1 MLGKKVTPALV
12 KLQDKFIKTGGIY
25 REYQLQEL
33 FNIVGTKSLDEGKL
47 VFVNDGVNFV
57 GRVNDN
63 NGVKGKIKKQLF
75 KPNEPFTITA
85 TVIGN
90 YKYVKYQQEPYYC
103 SQNINKLI
111 PNFNINEKIALYFI
125 TFIQKFVNKYNGQQ
139 GGYKLYELQEFKIK
153 VPYKNNKIDFEFIE
167 NYISE
172 LEEERISELTA
183 YLKVSGLDNTQLSSS
198 EECSLHKMNDGIS
211 TANFKIGDLF
221 AVNSSKKKFNAN
233 SIKFG
238 GKYPYVARGSN
249 NNGIRDFITE
259 AEEFLNDQNTI
270 SFGQDTATIF
280 YQEKPY
286 FTGDKIKILT
296 YKYGELNKE
305 LACYF
310 IASMKRSFDNFSWG
324 QNSFNENVIKNT
336 FMKLPINS
344 NNEIDFEFMENY
356 IIAIEKLTIKSVIE
370 WKDKILEV
378 TKNCINS

>member
-12 KLQDKFIKTGGIY
+12 KLQDNFIKTGGIY
-25 REYQLQEL
+25 GEYQLQEL
-33 FNIVGTKSLDEGKL
+33 FDIVGTKSLDEGKL
-47 VFVNDGVNFV
+47 IFVNDGVNFV

-63 NGVKGKIKKQLF
+63 NGVKGKIDKQLF

-172 LEEERISELTA
+172 LEKERISELTA

-221 AVNSSKKKFNAN
+221 EINSSKKKFNAN

-238 GKYPYVARGSN
+238 GKYPYVARGSS
-249 NNGIRDFITE
+249 NNGIRGFITE
-259 AEEFLNDQNTI
+259 AEEFLNDEKTI

-280 YQEKPY
+280 YQEKAY

-296 YKYGELNKE
+296 YKYGELNQE

-310 IASMKRSFDNFSWG
+310 IASMKKNFDKFSWG
-324 QNSFNENVIKNT
+324 QNSFNETIIKDVSI
-336 FMKLPINS
+336 KLPINS

-356 IIAIEKLTIKSVIE
+356 IKAIEKLTIKSVIE
-370 WKDKILEV
+370 WKDKIIEV
-378 TKNCINS
+378 TKKCIDS